1 MNTIDKMYL
10 TDIIFLY
17 TYSEMALASIF
28 IQCEYKQ
35 ININNIAEKLELNKI
50 LDYKEFI
57 ANQVQDMKKL
67 LEEIPK
73 YNTKKEEEEKIKGIE
88 KSIRSF
94 LDTFPQYKNKLI
106 EERKKLKKQMEDF
119 EVDFTPFEMEIKAK
133 NQNK

>member
-1 MNTIDKMYL
+1 
-10 TDIIFLY
+10 
-17 TYSEMALASIF
+17 MALASIF

-94 LDTFPQYKNKLI
+94 LDNFFNSFYLN
-106 EERKKLKKQMEDF
+106 M
-119 EVDFTPFEMEIKAK
+119 
-133 NQNK
+133 